1 MYELVYVPYNEV
13 MKVLGIDPGYSLVG
27 FGVVEEYKNSYKLLK
42 AGVIDTSNEKNFEKK
57 LLIIFDTVDKL
68 VKEFKPEFICVE
80 ELFFNRNVK
89 TGIKV
94 AQAIGVIKLVA
105 LKNGVKVIEITPLE
119 VKKYI
124 TGTSGKHPKVQIQ
137 NLIRIILNLD
147 DVIKPDDAADSV
159 AIAIAGLGKIF
170 DRAKAERL

>member
-1 MYELVYVPYNEV
+1 MNL
-13 MKVLGIDPGYSLVG
+13 MRVLGIDPGYSLVG
-27 FGVVEEYKNSYKLLK
+27 FSIVEEERNSYKLLK
-42 AGVIDTSNEKNFEKK
+42 VGVVDTSDEKDFEKK
-57 LLIIFDTVDKL
+57 LLIIFNTIDEL
-68 VKEFKPEFICVE
+68 VKEFRPEFLCIE
-80 ELFFNRNVK
+80 ELFFNKNAK

-94 AQAIGVIKLVA
+94 AQTIGVIKLVA
-105 LKNGVKVIEITPLE
+105 LKNNIKIVEITPLE

-137 NLIRIILNLD
+137 NLVRIILNLD

-170 DRAKAERL
+170 GKSRVEHL

>member
-1 MYELVYVPYNEV
+1 MNL
-13 MKVLGIDPGYSLVG
+13 MRVLGIDPGYSLVG
-27 FGVVEEYKNSYKLLK
+27 FSIVEEERNSYKLLK
-42 AGVIDTSNEKNFEKK
+42 VGVVDTSDEKDFEKK
-57 LLIIFDTVDKL
+57 LLIIFNTIDEL
-68 VKEFKPEFICVE
+68 VKEFRPEFLCIE
-80 ELFFNRNVK
+80 ELFFNKNVK

-94 AQAIGVIKLVA
+94 AQTIGVIKLVA
-105 LKNGVKVIEITPLE
+105 LKNNIKIVEITPLE

-137 NLIRIILNLD
+137 NLVRIILNLD

-170 DRAKAERL
+170 GKSRVEHL

>member
-1 MYELVYVPYNEV
+1 MNL
-13 MKVLGIDPGYSLVG
+13 MRVLGIDPGYSLVG
-27 FGVVEEYKNSYKLLK
+27 FSIVEEEMNSYKLLK
-42 AGVIDTSNEKNFEKK
+42 VGVVDTSDEKDFEKK
-57 LLIIFDTVDKL
+57 LLIIFNTIDEL
-68 VKEFKPEFICVE
+68 VKEFRPEFLCIE
-80 ELFFNRNVK
+80 ELFFSKNVK

-94 AQAIGVIKLVA
+94 AQTIGVIKLVA
-105 LKNGVKVIEITPLE
+105 LRNNIKIVEITPLE

-137 NLIRIILNLD
+137 NLVRIILNLD

-170 DRAKAERL
+170 GKSRVEHL

>member
-1 MYELVYVPYNEV
+1 MNL
-13 MKVLGIDPGYSLVG
+13 MRVLGIDPGYSLVG
-27 FGVVEEYKNSYKLLK
+27 FSIVEEERNSYKLLK
-42 AGVIDTSNEKNFEKK
+42 VGVVNTSDEKDFEKK
-57 LLIIFDTVDKL
+57 LLIIFNTIDEL
-68 VKEFKPEFICVE
+68 VKEFRPEFLCIE
-80 ELFFNRNVK
+80 ELFFNKNVK

-94 AQAIGVIKLVA
+94 AQTIGVIKLVA
-105 LKNGVKVIEITPLE
+105 LKNNIKIVEITPLE

-137 NLIRIILNLD
+137 NLVRIILNLD

-170 DRAKAERL
+170 GKSRVEHL

>member
-1 MYELVYVPYNEV
+1 MNL
-13 MKVLGIDPGYSLVG
+13 MRVLGIDPGYSLVG
-27 FGVVEEYKNSYKLLK
+27 FSIVEEERNSYKLLK
-42 AGVIDTSNEKNFEKK
+42 VGVVDTSDEKDFEKK
-57 LLIIFDTVDKL
+57 LLIIFNTIDEL
-68 VKEFKPEFICVE
+68 VKEFRPEFLCIE
-80 ELFFNRNVK
+80 ELFFNKNVK

-94 AQAIGVIKLVA
+94 AQTIGVIKLVA
-105 LKNGVKVIEITPLE
+105 LKNNINIVEITPLE

-137 NLIRIILNLD
+137 NLVRIILNLD

-170 DRAKAERL
+170 GKSRVEHL

>member
-1 MYELVYVPYNEV
+1 MR
-13 MKVLGIDPGYSLVG
+13 VLGIDPGYSLVG
-27 FGVVEEYKNSYKLLK
+27 FSIVEEERNSYKLLK
-42 AGVIDTSNEKNFEKK
+42 VGVVDTSDEKDFEKK
-57 LLIIFDTVDKL
+57 LLIIFNTIDEL
-68 VKEFKPEFICVE
+68 VKEFRPEFLCIE
-80 ELFFNRNVK
+80 ELFFNKNVK

-94 AQAIGVIKLVA
+94 AQTIGVIKLVA
-105 LKNGVKVIEITPLE
+105 LKNNIKIVEITPLE

-137 NLIRIILNLD
+137 NLVRIILNLD

-170 DRAKAERL
+170 GKSRVEHL